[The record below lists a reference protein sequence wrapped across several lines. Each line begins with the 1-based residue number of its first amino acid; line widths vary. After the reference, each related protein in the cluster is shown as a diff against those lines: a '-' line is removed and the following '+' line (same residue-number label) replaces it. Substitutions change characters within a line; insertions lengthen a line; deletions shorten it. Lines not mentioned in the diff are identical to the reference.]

1 VRTLRT
7 VLMMAVLAGAGV
19 GACYLHRAVTSWE
32 GAGNPSPAKQRELD
46 ILQDYGLQMGSIFGK
61 HGRVMTPECEA
72 EQEELRRETRRKLEA
87 LAAGK

>member
-1 VRTLRT
+1 
-7 VLMMAVLAGAGV
+7 MDAVFE
-19 GACYLHRAVTSWE
+19 R
-32 GAGNPSPAKQRELD
+32 
-46 ILQDYGLQMGSIFGK
+46 